1 MSYRKLQRTSSQRKA
16 LLRDLTTNLIVN
28 GRIETTEARAK
39 ELRSVVEKMI
49 TLGKRGDLHARR
61 QAAAFIRR
69 ETVTTTD
76 EEGNESTTYALQ
88 KLFDDVAPRYAD
100 RQGGYT
106 RILKVGPRRGDGA
119 PVVVIELV

>member
-1 MSYRKLQRTSSQRKA
+1 MAYAKLGRDSAGRKA
-16 LLRDLTTNLIVN
+16 LFRDLATDLIIN
-28 GRIETTEARAK
+28 ERIETTEAKAK
-39 ELRSVVEKMI
+39 ELRSIVEKMI

-69 ETVTTTD
+69 EVADTESGTD
-76 EEGNESTTYALQ
+76 AIQ
-88 KLFDDVAPRYAD
+88 KLFSDIAPRYEE

-119 PVVVIELV
+119 PMVIIELV

>member
-1 MSYRKLQRTSSQRKA
+1 MGYRKLGRTSSQRKA
-16 LLRDLTTNLIVN
+16 LLRDLATDLIIN
-28 GRIETTEARAK
+28 ERIETTEARAK
-39 ELRSVVEKMI
+39 ELRKVVEKMI

-69 ETVTTTD
+69 ELVTTTD
-76 EEGNESTTYALQ
+76 EEGNEKTKFALQ

-119 PVVVIELV
+119 PVVIIELV